1 MNQKEKLKRA
11 IVRKR
16 RAKIEKELYLLA
28 TGAGLYWQDDGYWE
42 YQDDCEKCLGQ
53 FMAAVS
59 EQYDLKRDSIVFSFY
74 RFEEWSHPRTLAK
87 LIDNEIQWKKDCER
101 REREAT
107 EASNEQ

>member
-16 RAKIEKELYLLA
+16 RAKTEKELYLLA
-28 TGAGLYWQDDGYWE
+28 IGAGLYWQGGGYWE

-74 RFEEWSHPRTLAK
+74 RFKEWSHPRTLAK
-87 LIDNEIQWKKDCER
+87 LIDNEIQWKKECEK
-101 REREAT
+101 REREADG
-107 EASNEQ
+107 AKQ